1 MATSALDKIRADQKP
16 KIVTELPERLRHWG
30 PPGTS
35 MVISTPREVDDVIR
49 AIPKGK
55 LVTVSEIRD
64 VLARRNATTIAC
76 PLTTSIFINISAKAA
91 AELEQLGAKKVAPWW
106 RVIKSDGKLN
116 EKMPG
121 GLAEHR
127 RRLEAEGF
135 KIVPA
140 GKKGLMV
147 DGFEKKLARFD

>member
-16 KIVTELPERLRHWG
+16 KIVTELPERVRHWG
-30 PPGTS
+30 PPGAS
-35 MVISTPREVDDVIR
+35 MVISTPREVDDVVR
-49 AIPKGK
+49 TIPKGK
-55 LVTVSEIRD
+55 LATVNTIRD
-64 VLARRNATTIAC
+64 VLARRNKTTIAC
-76 PLTTSIFINISAKAA
+76 PVTTGIFINISAKAA
-91 AELEQLGAKKVAPWW
+91 AEQEQMGAKKIAPWW
-106 RVIKSDGKLN
+106 RVLKSDGKLN

-121 GLAEHR
+121 GLKEHR

-147 DGFEKKLARFD
+147 EDFEKKLAKLS